1 MTWIVPFV
9 APMSV
14 LTTFVV
20 RLRKT
25 VLPATRIA
33 IVGPA
38 SVFADLS
45 VTMREAGTLP
55 FTTW

>member
-9 APMSV
+9 AAMLV
-14 LTTFVV
+14 LTTFVE

-38 SVFADLS
+38 SVLADSS
-45 VTMREAGTLP
+45 VTMRAAGALP

>member
-14 LTTFVV
+14 FTTFVEP
-20 RLRKT
+20 LRKT
-25 VLPATRIA
+25 VLPATRIV

-38 SVFADLS
+38 SVFADFS